1 MCQTVRNLL
10 KKFQSTLPSQGATL
24 LRFAPFRFIL
34 DFNPRSPHRERHYY
48 VSLRSALFLISIH
61 APLTGSDYC
70 LCFLLVIYSLFQSTL
85 PSQGATKIVEDVTF
99 SSDISIHA
107 PLTGSDLGRLDR
119 YIRYADIS
127 IHAPLTGSDFR
138 FPARFMVFDI
148 SIHAP
153 LTGSDIQWQLSG
165 RCCGI
170 SIHAPLTGS
179 DRAAMVS
186 PETTSRFQSTLPS
199 QGATIGKQKLQK
211 ALQFQSTLP
220 SQGATIGDKYGVS
233 DGIFQ
238 STLPSQGATSAISPF
253 SIVYQISIH
262 APLTGSDG
270 HEVQMV
276 WRRSYFNPRSPHR
289 ERRRREHVV
298 REAYKISIHAPLTG
312 SDPVYGGWTCDAD
325 DFNPR
330 SPHRERPPGMRYMG
344 AAFDFN
350 PRSPHRERLR
360 RTQRSLWQGG
370 FQSTLPSQ
378 GATDL
383 RVGIYTGGSH
393 FNPRSPHR
401 ERLCASDIYI
411 PPFYFNP
418 RSPHR
423 ERPSEC
429 SAFSA

>member
-1 MCQTVRNLL
+1 MSVISMQSCNFNPRSPHRERLMCQTVRNLL

-179 DRAAMVS
+179 D
-186 PETTSRFQSTLPS
+186 
-199 QGATIGKQKLQK
+199 
-211 ALQFQSTLP
+211 
-220 SQGATIGDKYGVS
+220 
-233 DGIFQ
+233 
-238 STLPSQGATSAISPF
+238 
-253 SIVYQISIH
+253 
-262 APLTGSDG
+262 G

-401 ERLCASDIYI
+401 ERQQIYT
-411 PPFYFNP
+411 
-418 RSPHR
+418 
-423 ERPSEC
+423 
-429 SAFSA
+429 

>member
-1 MCQTVRNLL
+1 M
-10 KKFQSTLPSQGATL
+10 
-24 LRFAPFRFIL
+24 
-34 DFNPRSPHRERHYY
+34 
-48 VSLRSALFLISIH
+48 ISIH

-70 LCFLLVIYSLFQSTL
+70 LCFLLVIYSLFQSTLPSQGATAIFSSPVVSFLFQSTL

-238 STLPSQGATSAISPF
+238 STLPSQGATSF
-253 SIVYQISIH
+253 RH
-262 APLTGSDG
+262 
-270 HEVQMV
+270 H
-276 WRRSYFNPRSPHR
+276 PRP
-289 ERRRREHVV
+289 
-298 REAYKISIHAPLTG
+298 
-312 SDPVYGGWTCDAD
+312 
-325 DFNPR
+325 
-330 SPHRERPPGMRYMG
+330 
-344 AAFDFN
+344 
-350 PRSPHRERLR
+350 
-360 RTQRSLWQGG
+360 Q
-370 FQSTLPSQ
+370 
-378 GATDL
+378 
-383 RVGIYTGGSH
+383 
-393 FNPRSPHR
+393 
-401 ERLCASDIYI
+401 
-411 PPFYFNP
+411 
-418 RSPHR
+418 
-423 ERPSEC
+423 
-429 SAFSA
+429 

>member
-1 MCQTVRNLL
+1 MTNFNPRSPHRERPLIKSRTPYSDL
-10 KKFQSTLPSQGATL
+10 FQSTLPSQGATRTTL
-24 LRFAPFRFIL
+24 TIQALIMVFQSTLPSQGATFPHLVNLFANV
-34 DFNPRSPHRERHYY
+34 DFNPRSPHRERH
-48 VSLRSALFLISIH
+48 RSYIYTLEKSNFNPRSPHRERLV
-61 APLTGSDYC
+61 PLTMAGAAYQ
-70 LCFLLVIYSLFQSTL
+70 FQSTL

-262 APLTGSDG
+262 APLTGSDLLCCSG
-270 HEVQMV
+270 VPTCHISIHAPLTGSDVFPSPSTSTI
-276 WRRSYFNPRSPHR
+276 RYFNPRSPHR
-289 ERRRREHVV
+289 ERR
-298 REAYKISIHAPLTG
+298 
-312 SDPVYGGWTCDAD
+312 D
-325 DFNPR
+325 
-330 SPHRERPPGMRYMG
+330 
-344 AAFDFN
+344 
-350 PRSPHRERLR
+350 
-360 RTQRSLWQGG
+360 
-370 FQSTLPSQ
+370 
-378 GATDL
+378 
-383 RVGIYTGGSH
+383 
-393 FNPRSPHR
+393 
-401 ERLCASDIYI
+401 
-411 PPFYFNP
+411 
-418 RSPHR
+418 
-423 ERPSEC
+423 
-429 SAFSA
+429 

>member
-1 MCQTVRNLL
+1 MG
-10 KKFQSTLPSQGATL
+10 KPYPEPEFQSTLPSQGATQWFCTMSL
-24 LRFAPFRFIL
+24 TLVFQSTLPSQGATRTTLTIQALIMVFQSTLPSQGATFPHLVNLFANVDFNPRSPHRERHRSYIYTL
-34 DFNPRSPHRERHYY
+34 EKSNFNPRSPHRERHYY

-85 PSQGATKIVEDVTF
+85 PSQGATAIFSSPVVSFLFQSTLPSQGATKIVEDVTF

-107 PLTGSDLGRLDR
+107 PLTGGDLGRLDR

-220 SQGATIGDKYGVS
+220 SQGATGLETGEY
-233 DGIFQ
+233 
-238 STLPSQGATSAISPF
+238 
-253 SIVYQISIH
+253 IVKQISIH

-289 ERRRREHVV
+289 ERLNLI
-298 REAYKISIHAPLTG
+298 ALL
-312 SDPVYGGWTCDAD
+312 
-325 DFNPR
+325 
-330 SPHRERPPGMRYMG
+330 
-344 AAFDFN
+344 AFFW
-350 PRSPHRERLR
+350 S
-360 RTQRSLWQGG
+360 

-378 GATDL
+378 GATRWWDPEL
-383 RVGIYTGGSH
+383 ECEILFQST
-393 FNPRSPHR
+393 
-401 ERLCASDIYI
+401 L
-411 PPFYFNP
+411 
-418 RSPHR
+418 
-423 ERPSEC
+423 PSQG
-429 SAFSA
+429 ATKLFPIV

>member
-1 MCQTVRNLL
+1 MIKSRTPYSDL
-10 KKFQSTLPSQGATL
+10 FQSTLPSQGATQWFCTMSL
-24 LRFAPFRFIL
+24 TLVFQSTLPSQGATRTTLTIQALIMVFQSTLPSQGATFPHLVNLFANV
-34 DFNPRSPHRERHYY
+34 DFNPRSPHRERH
-48 VSLRSALFLISIH
+48 RSYIYTLEKSNFNPRSPHRERLLPLLPACYIFLISIH
-61 APLTGSDYC
+61 APLTGSDRH
-70 LCFLLVIYSLFQSTL
+70 LLFPGRVLF
-85 PSQGATKIVEDVTF
+85 
-99 SSDISIHA
+99 
-107 PLTGSDLGRLDR
+107 
-119 YIRYADIS
+119 IS

-262 APLTGSDG
+262 APLTGSDLLCCSG
-270 HEVQMV
+270 VPTCH
-276 WRRSYFNPRSPHR
+276 
-289 ERRRREHVV
+289 
-298 REAYKISIHAPLTG
+298 ISIHAPLTG
-312 SDPVYGGWTCDAD
+312 SDGIRDRRVY
-325 DFNPR
+325 R
-330 SPHRERPPGMRYMG
+330 
-344 AAFDFN
+344 
-350 PRSPHRERLR
+350 
-360 RTQRSLWQGG
+360 
-370 FQSTLPSQ
+370 
-378 GATDL
+378 
-383 RVGIYTGGSH
+383 
-393 FNPRSPHR
+393 
-401 ERLCASDIYI
+401 
-411 PPFYFNP
+411 
-418 RSPHR
+418 
-423 ERPSEC
+423 
-429 SAFSA
+429 